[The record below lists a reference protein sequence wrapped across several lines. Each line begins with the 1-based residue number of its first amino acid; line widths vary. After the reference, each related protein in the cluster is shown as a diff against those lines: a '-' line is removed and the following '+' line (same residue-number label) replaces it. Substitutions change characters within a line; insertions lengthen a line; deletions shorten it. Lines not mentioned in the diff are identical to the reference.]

1 MGSEMCIRDRS
12 SESLVIIG
20 PIDRDV
26 FHAILL
32 ESGHEFFKIFLTTF
46 FPHFFGGEV
55 AVHSG
60 TIPVA
65 LKRFAVILDVDTV
78 FLAESFEKEASN
90 PDLVCCFLGTF
101 TEDLE
106 LPLSH
111 SYFGVD
117 ALMIYPGIEAEV

>member
-1 MGSEMCIRDRS
+1 MES
-12 SESLVIIG
+12 SESLVVIG
-20 PIDRDV
+20 PVDRDV

-32 ESGHEFFKIFLTTF
+32 ERGHEFVKVFLTTF
-46 FPHFFGGEV
+46 IPQLCGGEV

-65 LKRFAVILDVDTV
+65 LKRFTVIVDVHTV
-78 FLAESFEKEASN
+78 FLAESLEKEASN
-90 PDLVCCFLGTF
+90 PDLVCCALGTF

-117 ALMIYPGIEAEV
+117 ALVIYPGIEAEV